1 LADKV
6 LNEARRQFE
15 KALID
20 LRDIGHATNQ
30 DPYTIRR
37 YKEIINSSNGSPAAL
52 RATLAQLKRDFD
64 YLVVATANS
73 AAVRRRDSLAT
84 LLETL

>member
-1 LADKV
+1 MADKV
-6 LNEARRQFE
+6 LNQARREFE

-30 DPYTIRR
+30 DPYTNRR
-37 YKEIINSSNGSPAAL
+37 YKEIITSSNGSQEEL

-64 YLVVATANS
+64 YLVTATANT